1 MNCAFENNYRYRYIT
16 ALTTDGFNLLKFL
29 APMNGFSKRCNIPPA
44 RIRKTGKKTLL
55 SFVLKNSLTNKY
67 NREFVSVINTT
78 KVQRV

>member
-29 APMNGFSKRCNIPPA
+29 APINGFSKRCNIPPA

-55 SFVLKNSLTNKY
+55 SFVLKNSLTK
-67 NREFVSVINTT
+67 
-78 KVQRV
+78 

>member
-44 RIRKTGKKTLL
+44 RI
-55 SFVLKNSLTNKY
+55 SKNWKENIT
-67 NREFVSVINTT
+67 EFCFE
-78 KVQRV
+78 K

>member
-1 MNCAFENNYRYRYIT
+1 MNCAFENNYRKRYMT

-55 SFVLKNSLTNKY
+55 SFVLKNSLTK
-67 NREFVSVINTT
+67 
-78 KVQRV
+78 